1 MKRLGVGLAILF
13 AIILLI
19 PAIVIWT
26 ADDHPDSESDQQ
38 QQQTQSEPEIPLPS
52 SLDRQIPISVYRT
65 QTKTVEIHPIE
76 EYIAGVVSAE
86 MPADFELEALKAQAM
101 AARTYIVR
109 RIAEKDF
116 ADVPQG
122 AYVTDTIQ
130 HQVYLD
136 EAQRKQAWGK
146 DYSWKIERIRQAVVE
161 TQGQVL
167 TFEGRPINATFFS
180 TSNGY
185 TENSEEYWVN
195 EIPYLRSVEVPWD
208 KNSPKYQEKIS
219 MPLTEVEKKLG
230 IKLTA
235 AAISSGKW
243 MQILETTT
251 GNRIGKVQIG
261 DKVYTGR
268 ELREKLELKS
278 SSFQWVINGGKLELT
293 TFGYGHGVGMSQWGA
308 HGMAQAG
315 KKAAEIVQ
323 YFYQG
328 IAIEDYRQ
336 WVKN

>member
-26 ADDHPDSESDQQ
+26 ADDPESEQQ
-38 QQQTQSEPEIPLPS
+38 QLQQQTLSEPVIPLPS

-65 QTKTVEIHPIE
+65 QAKTVEIYPIE
-76 EYIAGVVSAE
+76 EYITGVVAAE

-116 ADVPQG
+116 SDVPEG
-122 AYVTDTIQ
+122 AYVSDTIQ

-136 EAQRKQAWGK
+136 EEQRRRTWGK
-146 DYSWKIERIRQAVVE
+146 DYSWKIDRIRQAVVE

-167 TFEGRPINATFFS
+167 TFKGRPINATFFS

-208 KNSPKYQEKIS
+208 KNSPRYQVKTSIL
-219 MPLTEVEKKLG
+219 LTEVERKLG

-235 AAISSGKW
+235 EAISTGKW
-243 MQILETTT
+243 MQVLETTT
-251 GNRIGKVQIG
+251 GNRIGKVKIG

-268 ELREKLELKS
+268 ELREKLDLHS
-278 SSFQWVINGGKLELT
+278 SSFLWEIIGGKLHLT

-315 KKAAEIVQ
+315 KKAAEIVK

-336 WVKN
+336 WVKY